1 MKQFV
6 YLVSNSDP
14 VNCVV
19 VIAGEKWR
27 TVFPADF
34 TLYCYSVLV
43 LEGVGFFADAAVF
56 CSFLQGVDG
65 TGW

>member
-1 MKQFV
+1 M
-6 YLVSNSDP
+6 SNSDP

-19 VIAGEKWR
+19 VIAVEKWK

-34 TLYCYSVLV
+34 TLHCYSVLV
-43 LEGVGFFADAAVF
+43 LEGVGCPADAAVF